1 MNYVP
6 TAQWEIQSHIW
17 RKTSKKLLF
26 FLILPSF
33 ITQFCLLWLVFN
45 LLYIEGNKKNFF
57 GFEISR
63 EKNRLQQIYAELCVG
78 LFGQLRKI

>member
-17 RKTSKKLLF
+17 RKTLKKLLF

-45 LLYIEGNKKNFF
+45 LLYIEGNKK
-57 GFEISR
+57 ISLVL
-63 EKNRLQQIYAELCVG
+63 KFHGKKIDCNKFMQSCV
-78 LFGQLRKI
+78 LACLVN